1 MNVKSRTAKE
11 RIYATFLDGNVIAYT
26 RHNTARSAQSLV
38 INSRMDTVEASIDDL
53 MRIGKEGIEVGG
65 IEPDADPNQQLLPIM

>member
-1 MNVKSRTAKE
+1 MNTKSRTAKE

-38 INSRMDTVEASIDDL
+38 INERMDTVEASIDDL
-53 MRIGKEGIEVGG
+53 MRIGKDGIVVGG
-65 IEPDADPNQQLLPIM
+65 MLPSVDPDQQDLPI